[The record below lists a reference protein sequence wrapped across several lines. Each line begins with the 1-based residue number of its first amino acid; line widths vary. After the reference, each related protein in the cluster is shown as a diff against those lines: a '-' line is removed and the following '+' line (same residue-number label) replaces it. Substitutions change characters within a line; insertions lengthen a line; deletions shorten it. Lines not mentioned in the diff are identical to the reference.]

1 MNPKILIA
9 DDHVVVRLG
18 LEMLIRNNSQLSIQ
32 IEHATSGDIA
42 FSFLKQQ
49 EFDMLIM
56 DMNMPGLNGLA
67 LLEKAIKLQP
77 LLKILVLSV
86 NPQEYFAPKCHQL
99 GAYGF
104 ISKNSGD
111 EELKKAILS
120 IMNGHPYFPGY
131 IRQTDGNNT
140 PAGNDMLK
148 QLSTRELDVTMLLL
162 QGKGTLEIAAAL
174 TISPST
180 ASTFKGRIFK
190 KLRITSLLE
199 LDGLARRHGLVAH
212 SA

>member
-1 MNPKILIA
+1 MNPSILIA

-18 LEMLIRNNSQLSIQ
+18 LEMLIRNNSQVSTQ
-32 IEHATSGDIA
+32 IEHATSGDIVL
-42 FSFLKQQ
+42 SFLQQ
-49 EFDMLIM
+49 REFDILIM

-67 LLEKAIKLQP
+67 LLEKAIRIQP

-86 NPQEYFAPKCHQL
+86 NPEEYFAPKCYQL

-104 ISKNSGD
+104 VSKNSGD
-111 EELKKAILS
+111 EELKKAMMTILS
-120 IMNGHPYFPGY
+120 GHPYFPGY
-131 IRQTDGNNT
+131 IRQTDEK
-140 PAGNDMLK
+140 PSSAGNDVLK
-148 QLSTRELDVTMLLL
+148 QLSIRELDVTMLLL

-199 LDGLARRHGLVAH
+199 LDSLARRHGMVSH

>member
-1 MNPKILIA
+1 
-9 DDHVVVRLG
+9 
-18 LEMLIRNNSQLSIQ
+18 
-32 IEHATSGDIA
+32 
-42 FSFLKQQ
+42 
-49 EFDMLIM
+49 
-56 DMNMPGLNGLA
+56 
-67 LLEKAIKLQP
+67 
-77 LLKILVLSV
+77 
-86 NPQEYFAPKCHQL
+86 
-99 GAYGF
+99 
-104 ISKNSGD
+104 
-111 EELKKAILS
+111 
-120 IMNGHPYFPGY
+120 
-131 IRQTDGNNT
+131 
-140 PAGNDMLK
+140 MLK